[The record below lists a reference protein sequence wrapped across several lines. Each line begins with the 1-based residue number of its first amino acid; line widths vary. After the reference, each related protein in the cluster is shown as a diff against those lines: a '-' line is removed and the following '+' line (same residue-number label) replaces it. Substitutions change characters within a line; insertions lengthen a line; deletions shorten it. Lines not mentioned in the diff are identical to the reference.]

1 MVAGLSQ
8 ETKQKESTKAES
20 FSSKSGTLI
29 ERQFLDVGKVKGLE
43 VKVIKFKDLISN
55 ASVSALRFEYSN
67 SYSGGTKINQLD
79 SDEVDGLVK
88 SMHKLVNDIFPSSVE
103 VYTEIT
109 FQSKSGFEAGAY
121 FDTSKKFWRPYLKIE
136 KYDSKSNVF
145 LESEDFSKLLDLIKQ
160 AQPML

>member
-1 MVAGLSQ
+1 MASGLSQ
-8 ETKQKESTKAES
+8 ETKEKESTKVGS

-43 VKVIKFKDLISN
+43 VKVIKLKDLISN
-55 ASVSALRFEYSN
+55 ASLSALRFEYST

-79 SDEVDGLVK
+79 GDEVEGLVK
-88 SMHKLVNDIFPSSVE
+88 SMQKLVNDVFISSVD

-121 FDTSKKFWRPYLKIE
+121 FDTSKKVWKPYLKIE

-145 LESEDFSKLLDLIKQ
+145 LELEDFSKLLELIKQ
-160 AQPML
+160 AQTIL